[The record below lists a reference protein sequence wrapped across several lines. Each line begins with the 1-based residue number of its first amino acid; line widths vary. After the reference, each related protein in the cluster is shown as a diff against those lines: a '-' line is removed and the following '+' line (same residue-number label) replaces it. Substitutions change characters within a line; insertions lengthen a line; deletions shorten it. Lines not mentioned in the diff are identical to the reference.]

1 MPELAYLNGEIMPI
15 GKAMV
20 PIEDRGY
27 NFGDAVYEFVASYH
41 GRLFCL
47 DLHLDR
53 LERSMRELAFA
64 PLSRTAIRQA
74 IETLFERAG
83 IDRAGVYIQISRGIA
98 ARDHAFPAPGPLQF
112 VMTVRQVH
120 EKPAELRQKGAAAI
134 TVNDIR
140 WGRCD
145 IKTVQLL
152 PNALAKQQAVEAGVF
167 DAIFVAESGEVREGT
182 SSNLFIVKNGILLTH
197 PLTPRILPGITRK
210 VILDLCRAAD
220 LPVEERFFDKAA
232 LLAAD
237 EVFLT
242 GTITEV
248 LPLTCIDGQTI
259 GDGTVGPITRRLYG
273 DLLDQIGG

>member
-1 MPELAYLNGEIMPI
+1 MPELAYLNGEILPI
-15 GKAMV
+15 DKAMV

-27 NFGDAVYEFVASYH
+27 NFGDAVYEFVASYR

-53 LERSMRELAFA
+53 LERSMRELAFP
-64 PLSRTAIRQA
+64 PLHRDTIREA
-74 IETLFERAG
+74 IETLFTRAG

-98 ARDHAFPAPGPLQF
+98 PRDHAFPEPGPLQF
-112 VMTVRQVH
+112 VMTVRQIH
-120 EKPAELRQKGAAAI
+120 EKPAELRRKGAAAI
-134 TVNDIR
+134 TVTDIR

-182 SSNLFIVKNGILLTH
+182 SSNLFVVKDGTLLTH

-210 VILDLCRAAD
+210 VIIDLCRAAG

-248 LPLTCIDGQTI
+248 LPITRVDGQTI
-259 GDGTVGPITRRLYG
+259 GDGAVGPITRRLYAE
-273 DLLDQIGG
+273 LLERIGG

>member
-15 GKAMV
+15 GEAMV

-47 DLHLDR
+47 NLHLDR
-53 LERSMRELAFA
+53 LERSMRELAFP
-64 PLSRTAIRQA
+64 PLSRETIRQA
-74 IETLFERAG
+74 ITTLFERAG
-83 IDRAGVYIQISRGIA
+83 IERAGIYIQISRGIA
-98 ARDHAFPAPGPLQF
+98 AREHAFPAPGPLQF
-112 VMTVRQVH
+112 VMTVRRIH
-120 EKPAELRQKGAAAI
+120 EKPAELRQNGAAAI
-134 TVNDIR
+134 TVTDIR

-167 DAIFVAESGEVREGT
+167 DAIFIAESGEVREGT
-182 SSNLFIVKNGILLTH
+182 SSNLFIVKDGTLLTH

-210 VILDLCRAAD
+210 VVIDLCLAAG
-220 LPVEERFFDKAA
+220 LPVEERTFDRTT
-232 LLAAD
+232 LMAAD

-242 GTITEV
+242 GTLTEV
-248 LPLTCIDGQTI
+248 LPITRIDGQTI
-259 GDGTVGPITRRLYG
+259 GDGSVGPITRRLYA
-273 DLLDQIGG
+273 DLLRQIGA